1 VKENWCISMPVQDP
15 EKLKIAQKHLLY
27 IKICR
32 RCGARNPMSAEK
44 CRRCRSK
51 ELRPKRRELKR

>member
-1 VKENWCISMPVQDP
+1 MPVQDP
-15 EKLKIAQKHLLY
+15 DNIKIVQKHLLY

-32 RCGARNPMSAEK
+32 RCGARNPIAAEK

-51 ELRPKRRELKR
+51 ELRAKRRELKR

>member
-1 VKENWCISMPVQDP
+1 MKNLVHYMPVQDLD
-15 EKLKIAQKHLLY
+15 KLKIAQKHLLY

-32 RCGARNPMSAEK
+32 NCGARNAMAAEK

-51 ELRPKRRELKR
+51 ELRAKRRELKR

>member
-1 VKENWCISMPVQDP
+1 MPVQDLD
-15 EKLKIAQKHLLY
+15 KLKIAQKHLLY

-32 RCGARNPMSAEK
+32 NCGARNAMAAEK

-51 ELRPKRRELKR
+51 ELRAKRRELKR